1 VNPRTTLWLFL
12 ATAALGAFVWFYQV
26 EGASQRQEAEEQ
38 QKRLFPELASEDVQA
53 IAFTTTDDRE
63 VRLAFGDGG
72 WRLVEP
78 LDFAADESAL
88 TGIASALAQ
97 LASEGRIPGE
107 DAQAPEVYGLA
118 EGAREVRFGGSEL
131 EHVLYVGKNT
141 PVGSN
146 TYVSVD
152 ERPDVYTVATHR
164 VSSFEKTLD
173 ELRET
178 RVLRFDRAAVQ
189 SLEASWPGGSVALEK
204 RDDAWHLTAPLEA
217 PADERTLD
225 DLLADLSF
233 LRAESFLDEPD
244 PAVAAGFAE
253 PAFEVRLG
261 GAPPEE
267 GGEAPVWELAIGGP
281 LEGAQRAVRG
291 AGSVYYT
298 VPAERLD
305 DLPRRLALYRY
316 RTLADFVASDAR
328 RLELIFHPE
337 EGEPV
342 RIEATRGDAGWASEP
357 EPIDSAKAAR
367 IVAELARLRAS
378 DILAES
384 MGPEELAG
392 VGLTPPRVVLR
403 AFGEGADDAPL
414 LGEVALGNLDADGI
428 VAQSP
433 GSDVV
438 YRLGFELAEHL
449 PVSLEA
455 FRNRFLSQAEP
466 AAAVPDAAETP
477 DAAVE

>member
-1 VNPRTTLWLFL
+1 MNPRTTLWLFL

-26 EGASQRQEAEEQ
+26 QGASRRQEAEEQ
-38 QKRLFPELASEDVQA
+38 QKRLFPELVSEDVQA
-53 IAFTTTDDRE
+53 IAFTTTDGRE
-63 VRLAFGDGG
+63 VRLAFGDRG

-78 LDFAADESAL
+78 LDFAADETAV
-88 TGIASALAQ
+88 TGMASALAQ

-118 EGAREVRFGGSEL
+118 EGARQVRFGGAEL
-131 EHVLYVGKNT
+131 EHVLQVGKNT

-146 TYVSVD
+146 SYVRVD
-152 ERPDVYTVATHR
+152 ERPDVYTVATYR
-164 VSSFEKTLD
+164 VSSFEKALD

-204 RDDAWHLTAPLEA
+204 VDDAWRLTAPLEA
-217 PADERTLD
+217 PADERTVD

-244 PAVAAGFAE
+244 PAVAAAFAE
-253 PAFEVRLG
+253 PAFEVRLR

-267 GGEAPVWELAIGGP
+267 GGEAPVWELAIGAP

-291 AGSVYYT
+291 AGGALAT
-298 VPAERLD
+298 IPAERLD
-305 DLPRRLALYRY
+305 DLPRKLALYRY
-316 RTLADFVASDAR
+316 RTLADFVASDAQ

-342 RIEATRGDAGWASEP
+342 RIEASRSDVGWTSEP
-357 EPIDSAKAAR
+357 EPIASAKAAR
-367 IVAELARLRAS
+367 VVAELARLRAS

-384 MGPEELAG
+384 LGPEELAG

-414 LGEVALGNLDADGI
+414 LGEVALGNFDADGI
-428 VAQSP
+428 VAESP
-433 GSDVV
+433 DSEVI
-438 YRLGFELAEHL
+438 YRLDYELAEHL
-449 PVSLEA
+449 PVSLDA

-466 AAAVPDAAETP
+466 EAAAPDAIETP
-477 DAAVE
+477 EPAAE